1 MLVVGAPLLLVGLLL
16 ETEMNLLL
24 AVALFAG
31 LTILFA
37 VVRVL
42 WRPSRRAEGSPWW
55 GLAAL
60 VLVLVPIGFAAELG
74 PSSMVAAGG
83 LLFAEGVELVGRP
96 LRSRPAARA

>member
-1 MLVVGAPLLLVGLLL
+1 MLAVGAPLLLVGLLL

-60 VLVLVPIGFAAELG
+60 VLVPIGFAAELG